1 VLTTEVAELTGKQH
15 RNVLA
20 DTRKMLA
27 ELHGQA
33 GLLRFQQS
41 YRAGNSKHET
51 CYLLP
56 KRELMVLVTGY
67 SVAMR
72 AALVDRVEQLE
83 AKRRPGKGAATH
95 VCPAQ
100 AGVAV
105 ARSFALSPV
114 PAAGAALVRTLARQ
128 EHPREEANLHG
139 RGDGRVRGSRARPG
153 RSACPGL

>member
-1 VLTTEVAELTGKQH
+1 MLTTEVAELTGKQH

-27 ELHGQA
+27 ELHGQE

-41 YRAGNSKHET
+41 YRAGNGKDET

-83 AKRRPGKGAATH
+83 AKG
-95 VCPAQ
+95 
-100 AGVAV
+100 
-105 ARSFALSPV
+105 
-114 PAAGAALVRTLARQ
+114 
-128 EHPREEANLHG
+128 
-139 RGDGRVRGSRARPG
+139 RPG
-153 RSACPGL
+153 R